1 MASITR
7 RTDKSFRIRISI
19 GFDETGKRQFYDE
32 TFYPTAKGKAAQE
45 KEAKRYANE
54 LEKKIRSGRDFETS
68 QLTFREFSE
77 KYWKPR
83 KVNTIEVTT
92 MEGYESTL
100 ERIVYP
106 ALGNMKLSQ
115 INILPIQKLY
125 DDLVAEGKA
134 PASLRQVH
142 AVISDILKHA
152 YKMNVPLLLRKMKLQ
167 RAEYVIFVPKDWN
180 IKSDKEED
188 YWPIRM
194 LKDVAR
200 LPIYTDDW
208 LGRGHTVTMNEDSSP
223 VASNTLFNSCVLL
236 NSYGKDN
243 QVVEAVK
250 IGLFGDKVNFWQIF
264 PLYQEELTY
273 KLDHPVEDLM
283 ELLKDES
290 MVIDIHRKNYC
301 K

>member
-1 MASITR
+1 MKRFIYILILASSAIFVHCKNNT
-7 RTDKSFRIRISI
+7 TDMGTDRH
-19 GFDETGKRQFYDE
+19 
-32 TFYPTAKGKAAQE
+32 
-45 KEAKRYANE
+45 
-54 LEKKIRSGRDFETS
+54 
-68 QLTFREFSE
+68 
-77 KYWKPR
+77 
-83 KVNTIEVTT
+83 
-92 MEGYESTL
+92 
-100 ERIVYP
+100 ERIPQYLYSERELNKVSAYIEQQYGEYDSVLHEIVSLDVHLDVAIVP
-106 ALGNMKLSQ
+106 PTEDQPYYKL
-115 INILPIQKLY
+115 
-125 DDLVAEGKA
+125 VTMGAG
-134 PASLRQVH
+134 
-142 AVISDILKHA
+142 A
-152 YKMNVPLLLRKMKLQ
+152 YKMNVPLLLRTMKLQ

-250 IGLFGDKVNFWQIF
+250 IGLFGEKVNFWQIF